1 MPQITYIDSDG
12 NKHQVELPLGATIM
26 EGAVQNDIKGIIAE
40 CGGSCMCATCH
51 CYIGEKYLD
60 KLPEMEE
67 EEDEMLEGAVAPR
80 TERSRLGCQ
89 VRISNALD
97 GLVVEIPQEQ

>member
-12 NKHQVELPLGATIM
+12 NKHEVELPLGATIM

-51 CYIGEKYLD
+51 CYISDEFLD

-89 VRISNALD
+89 VRINAALD
-97 GLVVEIPQEQ
+97 GLIVEIPQEQ

>member
-51 CYIGEKYLD
+51 CYIGEEYLD

>member
-51 CYIGEKYLD
+51 CYIHDEFLD

-89 VRISNALD
+89 VRISAALD
-97 GLVVEIPQEQ
+97 GLIVEIPQEQ